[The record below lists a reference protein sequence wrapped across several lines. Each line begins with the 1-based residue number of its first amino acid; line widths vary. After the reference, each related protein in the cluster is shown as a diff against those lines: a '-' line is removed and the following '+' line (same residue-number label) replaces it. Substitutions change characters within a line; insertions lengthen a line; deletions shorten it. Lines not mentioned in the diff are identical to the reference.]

1 MNEGDI
7 VVVAS
12 QFGEV
17 VDCRLARD
25 RKTGKSLGFCFLA
38 YEDQRS
44 TVLAVDNLNGQNVCG
59 REVMV
64 DHVKQYKI
72 PKQYMYLSDSESE
85 NHSEF
90 SDSD

>member
-7 VVVAS
+7 VIVAS

-17 VDCRLARD
+17 VDCRIARD
-25 RKTGKSLGFCFLA
+25 QKTGKSLGFCFLA

-44 TVLAVDNLNGQNVCG
+44 TVLAVDNLNGQTICG
-59 REVMV
+59 RQVMV

-72 PKQYMYLSDSESE
+72 PRQYMFLEEKDKKV
-85 NHSEF
+85 
-90 SDSD
+90 DKKDKDD

>member
-7 VVVAS
+7 VIVAS

-17 VDCRLARD
+17 VDCRIARD
-25 RKTGKSLGFCFLA
+25 QKTGKSLGFCFLA

-44 TVLAVDNLNGQNVCG
+44 TVLAVDNLNGQTICG
-59 REVMV
+59 RQVMV

-72 PKQYMYLSDSESE
+72 PRQYMFLDEK
-85 NHSEF
+85 
-90 SDSD
+90 DKKVDQKDKDD